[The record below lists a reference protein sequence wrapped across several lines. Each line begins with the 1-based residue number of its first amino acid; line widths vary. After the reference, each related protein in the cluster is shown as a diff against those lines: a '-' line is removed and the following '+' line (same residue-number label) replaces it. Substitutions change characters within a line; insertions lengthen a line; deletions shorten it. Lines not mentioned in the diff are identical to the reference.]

1 MQETE
6 FRTLADAML
15 ARVESWLEDNYPD
28 ADTEWAADG
37 VLNIETEAGQTI
49 IVNRH
54 GMAQEIWVAAK
65 SGGFHYRWDGSDWRD
80 TRDQSLLMDKL
91 QALMG

>member
-6 FRTLADAML
+6 FRTLADATL
-15 ARVESWLEDNYPD
+15 NRVESWLEDNYPD
-28 ADTEWAADG
+28 ADAEWAADG
-37 VLNIETEAGQTI
+37 VLNIETEDGQTI

-54 GMAQEIWVAAK
+54 STAQEIWIAAK

-80 TRDQSLLMDKL
+80 TRNQSLLMDKL

>member
-6 FRTLADAML
+6 FRTLADATL
-15 ARVESWLEDNYPD
+15 NRVESWLEDNYPD
-28 ADTEWAADG
+28 ADAEWAADG
-37 VLNIETEAGQTI
+37 VLNIETEDGQTI

-54 GMAQEIWVAAK
+54 STAQEIWIAAK

-91 QALMG
+91 QVLMG